1 MQTNKNTKIKNE
13 TLYFQKKNSFLKCSN
28 NLQEGKEGVSK
39 VGEWSKEKEEKK
51 GSKKKGKKRRKTKR
65 KSETEKRLLEMSIM
79 ASLFSLSKDV
89 RFLNLRL
96 WLQFFSFS

>member
-39 VGEWSKEKEEKK
+39 VGEWSKEKEARKRGKRGEKQK
-51 GSKKKGKKRRKTKR
+51 QKVRVKK
-65 KSETEKRLLEMSIM
+65 
-79 ASLFSLSKDV
+79 D
-89 RFLNLRL
+89 
-96 WLQFFSFS
+96 